1 MKTAKQ
7 FLLDSYF
14 SDQVPTEEKEMWYN
28 TNHWPSEVVDII
40 VLYKDQLLNEVKQ
53 ILIDEVRGYEGCAF
67 AIEKVNQL
75 NNQL

>member
-7 FLLDSYF
+7 YLLEIYLPTTN
-14 SDQVPTEEKEMWYN
+14 DQERELWYK
-28 TNHWPSEVVDII
+28 TNEWPSEVVDVMI
-40 VLYKDQLLNEVKQ
+40 LYKDQLLNEVKQ